1 VSNPN
6 RIFARWWLLIPLLAL
21 GFFAVTTTLR
31 VRRVE
36 YVSQVGGAAA
46 SQGGAWRPRLIVP
59 GHHNESFEWLGLT
72 RQMFARGEWRV
83 RHIDF
88 ENAPD
93 GREVYSASPYRW
105 WLGLVAGL
113 RHAVSGSPLG
123 PSLEWAA
130 LYADPILLLLL
141 AASTAVFIAWRFGTL
156 AAALVT
162 TALATLFPFA
172 SSFLPG
178 IPDDHGLSQA
188 VALWSLLPLLAGVAS
203 AGDAAR
209 ERRWF
214 AAAGVA
220 GGIGLWVNA
229 SLEAPLLAGVALG
242 GLLAAGISRDRSLPW
257 RAWSLSGA
265 VTGLAAYAA
274 EFFPSHLGGWE
285 LRAIHPLLG
294 IAWLGGGELLARLE
308 ATLQGRRPWK
318 GPRNL
323 AEAALAAAALLSL
336 PVAMRLTHSLGFLS
350 ADLPSGR
357 LSLLP
362 GGVSAASLWA
372 WLLQNGFTPAVWATL
387 LPLLVI
393 VSAVAILVRRAFG
406 APERAAVAVALGPVV
421 VALAFAFR
429 QLSWWN
435 GVDCAL
441 LALLAATAAALR
453 GSARPRLV
461 AHCSMAVAALL
472 LVPGAFQLWPS
483 MGAGG
488 GDGLT
493 GTEVVGLIERDMAGW
508 LAQHVGPSGAVV
520 LAPPNATAALHYY
533 GDMRGLGTFGWENRD
548 GLLGA
553 IRIVSAS
560 TPEEAQELINRRGV
574 THIIIPQWDPY
585 LDAYAKIGEGKL
597 EGTFLERLHRW
608 VLPAWLR
615 PIPYLIPT
623 IEGFE
628 GQSVT
633 VLEVVDEQDDAI
645 AASRLAEYFVDMG
658 QMDLAANAG
667 QALRRFPA
675 DLGALLARSQVAV
688 AQGDQEEFARDTEVL
703 LRRIAGGADK
713 NLPWDQRV
721 GLSVVLAQA
730 HHVDL
735 ARERLRQC
743 LAEADEEKLRDLS
756 TNLLY
761 RLEVLRRALRLD
773 FGNPRLGEI
782 AVELL
787 PSDLRARIEK

>member
-1 VSNPN
+1 MCDS
-6 RIFARWWLLIPLLAL
+6 IPDSETCGTCNDPSEQPEPDFRALVAAHPFLAL
-21 GFFAVTTTLR
+21 GFFAVTTTQR

-36 YVSQVGGAAA
+36 YVSQVAGGPA
-46 SQGGAWRPRLIVP
+46 SPDAGWRPRLIVP
-59 GHHNESFEWLGLT
+59 GHHNESFEWLDQT
-72 RQMFARGEWRV
+72 RLMFARSEWRV

-113 RHAVSGSPLG
+113 RHAMSGSPLG
-123 PSLEWAA
+123 PSVEWAA
-130 LYADPILLLLL
+130 LYADPILLVLLGV
-141 AASTAVFIAWRFGTL
+141 STAVFVAWRFGAL
-156 AAALVT
+156 AAALVSA
-162 TALATLFPFA
+162 ALATLFPFA

-188 VALWSLLPLLAGVAS
+188 IALWCVLPLLAGTSPGVDS
-203 AGDAAR
+203 ARA
-209 ERRWF
+209 RRWF
-214 AAAGVA
+214 AAAGAA
-220 GGIGLWVNA
+220 GAIGLWVNA

-242 GLLAAGISRDRSLPW
+242 GLLSAVVARDISLPW
-257 RAWSLSGA
+257 RAWSVAGA
-265 VTGLAAYAA
+265 VTCLAAYAA
-274 EFFPSHLGGWE
+274 EFFPSHMGAWE
-285 LRAIHPLLG
+285 LHAIHPLLG
-294 IAWLGGGELLARLE
+294 VAWLGGGELLARL
-308 ATLQGRRPWK
+308 AAAIQGQRPWK

-323 AEAALAAAALLSL
+323 AQAALAAAALLSL
-336 PVAMRLTHSLGFLS
+336 PVAMRLTHSLGFLA

-362 GGVSAASLWA
+362 GGVTAASLWA
-372 WLLQNGFTPAVWATL
+372 WLLQNGFTPAVCATL
-387 LPLLVI
+387 LPLLVL
-393 VSAVAILVRRAFG
+393 VPAVVILALRRFG
-406 APERAAVAVALGPVV
+406 SPERAAVAVALGPVL

-441 LALLAATAAALR
+441 LALLVATAAALR
-453 GSARPRLV
+453 GAARPQLV
-461 AHCSMAVAALL
+461 AGSSAAVAALL
-472 LVPGAFQLWPS
+472 LLPGAFQLWPS

-493 GTEVVGLIERDMAGW
+493 GTEVVGLIERDMSGW
-508 LAQHVGPSGAVV
+508 LVQHVGPTGAVV
-520 LAPPNATAALHYY
+520 LAPPNATSALHYY
-533 GDMRGLGTFGWENRD
+533 GGMRGLGTFGWENRD

-553 IRIVSAS
+553 IRVVSAS

-574 THIIIPQWDPY
+574 THIIIPQWDSY

-623 IEGFE
+623 IGGFE

-645 AASRLAEYFVDMG
+645 AASRLAEYFVYMG
-658 QMDLAANAG
+658 QMDVAANAG

-675 DLGALLARSQVAV
+675 DLGALLARTQVAV
-688 AQGDQEEFARDTEVL
+688 AQGDPEEFARDTEVL

-713 NLPWDQRV
+713 NLPL
-721 GLSVVLAQA
+721 GPEGGASVW
-730 HHVDL
+730 
-735 ARERLRQC
+735 C
-743 LAEADEEKLRDLS
+743 W
-756 TNLLY
+756 
-761 RLEVLRRALRLD
+761 RRPTTWTSP
-773 FGNPRLGEI
+773 GSG
-782 AVELL
+782 
-787 PSDLRARIEK
+787 